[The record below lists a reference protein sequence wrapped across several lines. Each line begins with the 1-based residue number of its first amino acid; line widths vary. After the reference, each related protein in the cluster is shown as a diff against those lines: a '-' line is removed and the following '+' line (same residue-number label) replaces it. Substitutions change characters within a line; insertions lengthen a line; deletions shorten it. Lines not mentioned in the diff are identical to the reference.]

1 MEARGPSIH
10 HRPFA
15 VDHSLGE
22 LMAAI
27 KQSVAREH
35 GRKRTSYGLDNYGI
49 NNPATVYWNLTTPEL
64 YEEIARREEGIFS
77 DHGALIIDTGEHTGR
92 AAKDKAIVRE
102 PSSEDKVFW
111 GEVNK
116 EFPQAAFDGLRERMM
131 KYASTRE
138 LFVQDTYAGADPR
151 YRLPVRIVTELA
163 WHSLFARTMFINDD
177 AGEGDHAPEFT
188 VVNIP
193 SFKADPAADG
203 TRSETFILMDFSERL
218 VLIGGTS
225 YAGETK
231 KSVFTILNYLLP
243 QRGVMSMHCSANI
256 GHDGDVAVFFGLSGT
271 GKTTLSAD
279 PERRLIGDDEHGW
292 SDDGVFNFEGG
303 CYAKVIKLS
312 AEAEPD
318 IYRTTRMFGTVME
331 NVVFDP
337 ATRIPDLDDATKTEN
352 TRAAYPLT
360 SIPNI
365 VTEGRAGH
373 PQNIIML
380 TADAFGVLP
389 PVARLS
395 SAQAMYHFLSGY
407 TAKVAGTEKGIKEP
421 EAAFSTCFGAP
432 FMVLHPGVYADLL
445 GKKMGEHNAACWLV
459 NTGWSGGPYG
469 IGKRMKISHTRAMIR
484 AILNGSLAN
493 VETAPDPIFGV
504 NVPVSCP
511 EVPAEV
517 LQPRN
522 TWTDKDAYDQKARE
536 LARRFN
542 ENFKKYESG
551 VSEAVRAVAPKA
563 D

>member
-1 MEARGPSIH
+1 MTSMRTGRVI
-10 HRPFA
+10 
-15 VDHSLGE
+15 
-22 LMAAI
+22 
-27 KQSVAREH
+27 EH
-35 GRKRTSYGLDNYGI
+35 VGHKNTNYELDNYGI
-49 NNPATVYWNLTTPEL
+49 REAGKVHWNLTTPEL
-64 YEEIARREEGIFS
+64 YEEISRRNEGVLS
-77 DHGALIIDTGEHTGR
+77 YHGALIVDTGEHTGR
-92 AAKDKAIVRE
+92 SAKDKAIVRE

-111 GEVNK
+111 GDVNK
-116 EFPQAAFDGLRERMM
+116 DFSQDKFNALKDQMM
-131 KYASTRE
+131 AHASGRE
-138 LFVQDTYAGADPR
+138 LFVQDAFAGADSR
-151 YRLPVRIVTELA
+151 YRLPVRIITELA
-163 WHSLFARTMFINDD
+163 WHSLFARTMFINDRK
-177 AGEGDHAPEFT
+177 ATVPHRPEFT
-188 VVNIP
+188 VINFP
-193 SFKADPAADG
+193 GFQADPQVDG
-203 TRSETFILMDFSERL
+203 TRSPTFILMDFSQRL

-243 QRGVMSMHCSANI
+243 QRGVMSMHCSANV
-256 GHDGDVAVFFGLSGT
+256 GDSGDVAIFFGLSGT

-279 PERRLIGDDEHGW
+279 PERKLVGDDEHGW

-312 AEAEPD
+312 SEAEPD
-318 IYRTTRMFGTVME
+318 IYRTTKMFGTILE

-337 ATRIPDLDDATKTEN
+337 ETREIDLDNAAKTEN
-352 TRAAYPLT
+352 TRASYPLT

-365 VTEGRAGH
+365 VPEGHAGH

-389 PVARLS
+389 PVSRLTPE
-395 SAQAMYHFLSGY
+395 QAMYHFLSGY

-445 GKKMGEHNAACWLV
+445 GKKMGQHEAACWLV

-469 IGKRMKISHTRAMIR
+469 VGRRMKISHTRAMIR
-484 AILNGSLAN
+484 AILSGQLAD
-493 VETAPDPIFGV
+493 VETKPDPIFGV
-504 NVPVSCP
+504 GVPVSCP
-511 EVPAEV
+511 DVPADV

-522 TWTDKDAYDQKARE
+522 TWSDKEAYDRQARD
-536 LARRFN
+536 LAFRFN

-551 VSEAVRAVAPKA
+551 ASEAVRSAGPKA